1 MHKRDIVDI
10 SWSVQNPYIL
20 ASVSHDKLA
29 ILWDIRDIK
38 PLYIFIMP
46 SVVTSI
52 SFCPSN
58 EDFLATGS
66 LDKITRIWSI
76 KHKTVVD
83 WVEVKDVISAV
94 SYSLDGERLV
104 VGTLKGIIMVFDT
117 TSKLMQIG
125 TIKVKNRFG
134 VFSSGRKVT
143 DIKFITNRK
152 AILTTCDSRVREID
166 LTSMTQ
172 TAKFKGHKNEE
183 YSLKADMS
191 EDENLIVSPSED
203 GHVFIWQRNE

>member
-1 MHKRDIVDI
+1 
-10 SWSVQNPYIL
+10 
-20 ASVSHDKLA
+20 
-29 ILWDIRDIK
+29 
-38 PLYIFIMP
+38 MP
-46 SVVTSI
+46 SVVTGI
-52 SFCPSN
+52 SFCPCN
-58 EDFLATGS
+58 EDFLAIGS

-134 VFSSGRKVT
+134 VFSSG
-143 DIKFITNRK
+143 
-152 AILTTCDSRVREID
+152 
-166 LTSMTQ
+166 
-172 TAKFKGHKNEE
+172 
-183 YSLKADMS
+183 
-191 EDENLIVSPSED
+191 
-203 GHVFIWQRNE
+203 